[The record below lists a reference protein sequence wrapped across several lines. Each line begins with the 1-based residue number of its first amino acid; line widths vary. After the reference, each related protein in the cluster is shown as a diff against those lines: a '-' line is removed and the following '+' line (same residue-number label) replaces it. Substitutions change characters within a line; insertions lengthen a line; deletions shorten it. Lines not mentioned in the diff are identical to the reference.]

1 MTKLMSREHAKDVAT
16 QLSRKRLEAGGG
28 IAKGARQVA
37 GEHGSRAADGRHGC
51 IVERGL
57 LQALRSE
64 LGELLV
70 AGRKAIN
77 LSKDGHLRSLSA
89 WRANARGPGC
99 MLSTRARA
107 SWA

>member
-1 MTKLMSREHAKDVAT
+1 MDRELLM
-16 QLSRKRLEAGGG
+16 G
-28 IAKGARQVA
+28 
-37 GEHGSRAADGRHGC
+37 HGY

-64 LGELLV
+64 LSELLV

-99 MLSTRARA
+99 MLSTCAWA
-107 SWA
+107 SWARGASCRRRR